1 MFNQLISNSRWLSVA
16 MLMQMMLFVSGSET
30 MSVQEQDGD
39 RMVRVADEVP
49 APVELIQE
57 PPLTR
62 ASAIQSLELASKSR
76 EADPPAVRESYKH
89 SPDLKHDL
97 DRMAAVE
104 VVATGY
110 SAGKE
115 STGKEPG
122 HPEYGITFSGVKVV
136 RDENS
141 FSTIAA
147 DPKVFPIGTVLY
159 IPGYGYGIVADTGS
173 AIKGKKIDLYFET
186 KDQVYKEWGKKKLE
200 VFVIKHGSGKL
211 NNTIWSE
218 IEQELFPVNSSRVD
232 QNLKVNGKTM

>member
-30 MSVQEQDGD
+30 VTVQEQLEEQVVKTD
-39 RMVRVADEVP
+39 
-49 APVELIQE
+49 VEDQALSKFIVE
-57 PPLTR
+57 SPMTR
-62 ASAIQSLELASKSR
+62 KSAVQALELDSVSR
-76 EADPPAVRESYKH
+76 AEEPPAVRESYKH

-97 DRMAAVE
+97 DRLTAVE

-186 KDQVYKEWGKKKLE
+186 KDQVYREWGKKKLD
-200 VFVIKHGSGKL
+200 VFVIKPGSGKL
-211 NNTIWSE
+211 NMTIWSE
-218 IEQELFPVNSSRVD
+218 IENELFPVNSNRVD
-232 QNLKVNGKTM
+232 QDLKVNGKTM